1 MRMPRRSL
9 LLLALAGPAALAAGA
24 AQTTAELRDLLIEG
38 HTPVRLEAAT
48 VDRGCGPAGCTID
61 TDGVS
66 ILRDRGALK
75 QTGGKA
81 IPIRLL
87 SSGRAPDL
95 DWEPL
100 DVFRVFGERGYW
112 GTCLEFSHA
121 GIGKSGAWQRWTS
134 IVLVPRNPPQPRS
147 RAWRIVGYRTGCDA
161 LITHPDKPDTLSLP
175 VVEVT
180 TVDSRK
186 TPFGLQIVWHHC
198 NARHCTTEIDPRP
211 VRGDPRGADG
221 VLTMDGPP

>member
-1 MRMPRRSL
+1 MRMPRWFL
-9 LLLALAGPAALAAGA
+9 LLLALTGPAALAAGA
-24 AQTTAELRDLLIEG
+24 AQTTAELRQLLIEG
-38 HTPVRLEAAT
+38 HAPVTLEAAT

-66 ILRDRGALK
+66 ILRDSGAMQ

-87 SSGRAPDL
+87 SSGRAPEL

-112 GTCLEFSHA
+112 GTCFEFSHS

-134 IVLVPRNPPQPRS
+134 IVLVPRASLQQRI

-161 LITHPDKPDTLSLP
+161 LTTRPDKPDTLSLP

-180 TVDSRK
+180 TVDSQK
-186 TPFGLQIVWHHC
+186 TPFGLHIVWHHC
-198 NARHCTTEIDPRP
+198 NARRCTTEIDPRP
-211 VRGDPRGADG
+211 VRGDPRGVDG
-221 VLTMDGPP
+221 TLTIDAP